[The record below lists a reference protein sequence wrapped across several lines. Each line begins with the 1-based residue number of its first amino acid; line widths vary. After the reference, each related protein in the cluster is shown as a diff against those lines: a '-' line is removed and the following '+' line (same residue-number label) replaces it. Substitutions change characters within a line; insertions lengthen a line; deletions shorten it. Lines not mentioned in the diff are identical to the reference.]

1 MIGTAKGL
9 ARMVHRRL
17 LELRLLGRFMLR
29 LRTYQPRRVIKKMT
43 GTGWMQMNLV
53 DSPQKP

>member
-29 LRTYQPRRVIKKMT
+29 LRTYQPRRVIKKND
-43 GTGWMQMNLV
+43 WDRL
-53 DSPQKP
+53 DADESS